1 MFHEEEDLPLCGAIG
16 SILQT
21 CRHNSILRDY
31 RNNPTEMDRR
41 NTVDALLGHVCESDK
56 NLVVQYSNEQE
67 LKLPQ
72 AKVGCY
78 NVTNTIVDGV
88 MFVEVTAFKPYLA
101 NYEMRV
107 AATALGPKTPKHL
120 RVVHCVTGF
129 KRSNGANQAI
139 MGVVSGIYQKRIL
152 GVPGQF
158 TFGVFQ
164 YQKSFLEIFAGI
176 WRSDESKIKLYK
188 VGSYSLDDPIQVVQ
202 FYLAIREI
210 KQIASVYLA
219 QLRESEKNLA
229 KQVLTN
235 PPAVKW
241 DLFRM
246 ANLLEDHAE
255 SRDQT
260 QHAGGFSSQEI
271 SRRLVL
277 DSLPAL
283 EKSYARKRVLSYLES
298 ISDPSVFMP
307 VDVPRTPPIDSP
319 HPR

>member
-1 MFHEEEDLPLCGAIG
+1 MSASRMHTRSSQSNRSNVYEDDSASILASESEFARWATLVGLDPTIRSEIPQTHAFKIILDMQNLSNRFPTWLTSRDSLQFKFLPEGYQPFKDTLCSELKELKDQDPGMFHEEEDLPLCGAIG

-67 LKLPQ
+67 LKLPR

-101 NYEMRV
+101 NYEMQV

-176 WRSDESKIKLYK
+176 WRSDE
-188 VGSYSLDDPIQVVQ
+188 
-202 FYLAIREI
+202 
-210 KQIASVYLA
+210 
-219 QLRESEKNLA
+219 
-229 KQVLTN
+229 
-235 PPAVKW
+235 VK
-241 DLFRM
+241 
-246 ANLLEDHAE
+246 
-255 SRDQT
+255 
-260 QHAGGFSSQEI
+260 
-271 SRRLVL
+271 
-277 DSLPAL
+277 
-283 EKSYARKRVLSYLES
+283 
-298 ISDPSVFMP
+298 
-307 VDVPRTPPIDSP
+307 
-319 HPR
+319 